1 MVKFNFN
8 SSLATVI
15 AVVPTVCSM
24 AQEKPMNVIFIMSDD
39 HTSQAIGAYGSHLA
53 KLNPT
58 PNIDELASDGVVFD
72 NCFCTN
78 SISTPSRACIMTG
91 QYSHHNE
98 VLTLDEKLD
107 VDRQYLVK
115 EFSKMG
121 YQTAMVGKWHLKNE
135 PANFDYYK
143 VLNGHGGQGEY
154 FNPTFLT
161 NEISNKEWPKN
172 QVKTNGY
179 SSDVITNI
187 TIDWLKNRRDKNK
200 PFFLM
205 HHYKAPHD
213 MFEYAPRYKYYL
225 EDTEVPVP
233 ESLYNQDGWGSEATR
248 GKKDAAEVNKKPNV
262 LFIYADDIGY
272 GDLSCYGGKSI
283 ITPNVEKLASEGIM
297 FTNAHCGASTSTP
310 SRYGMLTGEYPW
322 RKKGTGIAAGD
333 AAMII
338 KPNIYT
344 MADMFVDAGY
354 STGVIGKWHLGLGD
368 KAGQQDWNGLVSPN
382 PSDIGF
388 EFSHIMAATADRVP
402 CIWIENGRALGLS
415 PDDPVE
421 VSYTKNFPGEP
432 TGKDNPE
439 LLRLH
444 PSHGHDMSI
453 VNGISRIGYMRGGK
467 SALWRDQDI
476 QDSII
481 ANAVRFIEEKSAS
494 DKPWFLYL
502 ATNDIHVPRDPHER
516 FVGKSGHGLRG
527 DALLSFDW
535 GVGEVMKT
543 LERLGIDENTIVVL
557 SSDNGPVIDDGYKD
571 QAVELLGD
579 HKPAGDL
586 RGGKYSNYEAG
597 TRVPCILRW
606 KNHVKPGVNDLL
618 MSQLDWFA
626 SFAAMTGVTLPDGAA
641 PDSEN
646 LLDAWLGKSEKGKEY
661 FVTQNIQN
669 FLGITDGEWKFIPR
683 NNAPALN
690 VQTNTELGNSPKDQL
705 FKLNGDRSESVNV
718 IDKNPEVAAKLKKE
732 LERIVDN
739 RYLQNMN

>member
-248 GKKDAAEVNKKPNV
+248 GKNDS
-262 LFIYADDIGY
+262 LRHFIG
-272 GDLSCYGGKSI
+272 
-283 ITPNVEKLASEGIM
+283 
-297 FTNAHCGASTSTP
+297 TS
-310 SRYGMLTGEYPW
+310 
-322 RKKGTGIAAGD
+322 
-333 AAMII
+333 
-338 KPNIYT
+338 
-344 MADMFVDAGY
+344 
-354 STGVIGKWHLGLGD
+354 
-368 KAGQQDWNGLVSPN
+368 
-382 PSDIGF
+382 
-388 EFSHIMAATADRVP
+388 
-402 CIWIENGRALGLS
+402 
-415 PDDPVE
+415 
-421 VSYTKNFPGEP
+421 
-432 TGKDNPE
+432 
-439 LLRLH
+439 
-444 PSHGHDMSI
+444 
-453 VNGISRIGYMRGGK
+453 ISRRHENRSYAEDYKINTGDPKKDTYEAYQRYLKDYLRCVKGVDDNLKRLFDYLKKEG
-467 SALWRDQDI
+467 LW
-476 QDSII
+476 
-481 ANAVRFIEEKSAS
+481 
-494 DKPWFLYL
+494 
-502 ATNDIHVPRDPHER
+502 
-516 FVGKSGHGLRG
+516 
-527 DALLSFDW
+527 
-535 GVGEVMKT
+535 
-543 LERLGIDENTIVVL
+543 ENTIIVYTGDQGMMLGEHDLQDKRWMYDESMRMPFIVRDPKSKQRGVHNDLMINNIDFAPTLIELAGGKAPEYMDGKSFADVFEGKTPANWKDEVYYRYWMHMIHHDIPAHIGIRTKDYKLILFYGRHYDEKTMGTPSMWWLRDKGSHKVVQT
-557 SSDNGPVIDDGYKD
+557 PVAFELYDLKKDPMEMKNVANDPEYKD
-571 QAVELLGD
+571 VL
-579 HKPAGDL
+579 
-586 RGGKYSNYEAG
+586 
-597 TRVPCILRW
+597 
-606 KNHVKPGVNDLL
+606 
-618 MSQLDWFA
+618 
-626 SFAAMTGVTLPDGAA
+626 
-641 PDSEN
+641 
-646 LLDAWLGKSEKGKEY
+646 
-661 FVTQNIQN
+661 
-669 FLGITDGEWKFIPR
+669 
-683 NNAPALN
+683 
-690 VQTNTELGNSPKDQL
+690 KDMKVRL
-705 FKLNGDRSESVNV
+705 
-718 IDKNPEVAAKLKKE
+718 AKLREKVGDTDEKYPK
-732 LERIVDN
+732 IKAIIDN
-739 RYLQNMN
+739 ALKLSLIHI

>member
-1 MVKFNFN
+1 MRTDLFFYPAIAAAVL
-8 SSLATVI
+8 SS
-15 AVVPTVCSM
+15 C
-24 AQEKPMNVIFIMSDD
+24 
-39 HTSQAIGAYGSHLA
+39 G
-53 KLNPT
+53 
-58 PNIDELASDGVVFD
+58 
-72 NCFCTN
+72 
-78 SISTPSRACIMTG
+78 
-91 QYSHHNE
+91 
-98 VLTLDEKLD
+98 
-107 VDRQYLVK
+107 
-115 EFSKMG
+115 
-121 YQTAMVGKWHLKNE
+121 
-135 PANFDYYK
+135 
-143 VLNGHGGQGEY
+143 
-154 FNPTFLT
+154 
-161 NEISNKEWPKN
+161 
-172 QVKTNGY
+172 
-179 SSDVITNI
+179 
-187 TIDWLKNRRDKNK
+187 
-200 PFFLM
+200 
-205 HHYKAPHD
+205 
-213 MFEYAPRYKYYL
+213 
-225 EDTEVPVP
+225 
-233 ESLYNQDGWGSEATR
+233 

-606 KNHVKPGVNDLL
+606 KNHVKPGVND
-618 MSQLDWFA
+618 
-626 SFAAMTGVTLPDGAA
+626 
-641 PDSEN
+641 
-646 LLDAWLGKSEKGKEY
+646 Y